1 MKENKE
7 NFYVSKEEKFK
18 KHDTTKIT
26 YPQPFHLNSRNSNS
40 ENKKIFLFIDVK
52 ISKSKKGRKLDMDK
66 FIYLSSSWIKVR

>member
-26 YPQPFHLNSRNSNS
+26 YP
-40 ENKKIFLFIDVK
+40 
-52 ISKSKKGRKLDMDK
+52 
-66 FIYLSSSWIKVR
+66 